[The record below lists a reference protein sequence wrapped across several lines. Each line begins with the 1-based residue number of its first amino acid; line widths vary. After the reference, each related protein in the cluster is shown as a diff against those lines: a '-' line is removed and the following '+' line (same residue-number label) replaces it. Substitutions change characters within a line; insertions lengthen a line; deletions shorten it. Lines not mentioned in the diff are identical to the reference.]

1 MIISNEAWSGLLETR
16 ATDPGAIATALGAR
30 TTRPLL
36 AADGNTFIIA
46 IDHPARGMVGVS
58 GQPFVMADRRDV
70 LERTMTA
77 LADPGVDG
85 VMATPDILDDLALLG
100 ALDGKVA
107 IGSINRG
114 GLLGSAWELD
124 DQLTGHTV
132 PSIVEQGLDGA
143 KMLLRIDLDDERS
156 RPTIEACARWITELA
171 AVRKL
176 AMLEPLPYT
185 TDAGGHKVLDTD
197 DDTLVKCVGIA
208 NALGASSAYTWL
220 KLPATAQ
227 VERVM
232 AATSMPG
239 LILGGTPGPHA
250 LRPHLTSG
258 VEQWMSPTFVALLS
272 AALCSIPPTVTSL
285 EPSQR
290 LQRSS
295 TPINKDHNDPQE
307 DRRGRDRLRLDGPG
321 PHALVP
327 PHSDAVPR
335 A

>member
-1 MIISNEAWSGLLETR
+1 MIITDTRWAELLETR
-16 ATDPGAIATALGAR
+16 ATDPAAIARALAAR
-30 TTRPLL
+30 SSRRLL
-36 AADGNTFIIA
+36 ADDGNTFIIA

-77 LADPGVDG
+77 LDNPGVDG
-85 VMATPDILDDLALLG
+85 VMATPDIVDDLALLG

-114 GLLGSAWELD
+114 GLTGSAWELD

-132 PSIVEQGLDGA
+132 PSIVEQGLDGG

-171 AVRKL
+171 AAKKV

-185 TDAGGHKVLDTD
+185 TNADSRAVLDTD
-197 DDTLVKCVGIA
+197 DDALVKCVGVA

-220 KLPATAQ
+220 KLPATDQ

-232 AATSMPG
+232 AATSLPA
-239 LILGGTPGPHA
+239 LILGGTPGPDPA
-250 LRPHLTSG
+250 TAFDEWRRAMAVPNVRGLVVGRSLLYPPDG
-258 VEQWMSPTFVALLS
+258 DVAGAVAT
-272 AALCSIPPTVTSL
+272 AAHIV
-285 EPSQR
+285 
-290 LQRSS
+290 
-295 TPINKDHNDPQE
+295 H
-307 DRRGRDRLRLDGPG
+307 
-321 PHALVP
+321 PHAQG
-327 PHSDAVPR
+327 SQ
-335 A
+335 

>member
-1 MIISNEAWSGLLETR
+1 VIITDEAWLELLKTR
-16 ATDPGAIATALGAR
+16 ATNPAAIATALTAR
-30 TTRPLL
+30 AARPLL
-36 AADGNTFIIA
+36 ADDGNTFIIA

-58 GQPFVMADRRDV
+58 GQRFVMADRRDV

-114 GLLGSAWELD
+114 GLMGSAWELD

-132 PSIVEQGLDGA
+132 ASIVEQGLDGG

-171 AVRKL
+171 AAKKL

-185 TDAGGHKVLDTD
+185 THSDGRKVLDTD
-197 DDTLVKCVGIA
+197 DEALMRCVGIA

-220 KLPATAQ
+220 KLPATDQ

-232 AATSMPG
+232 AATSLPG
-239 LILGGTPGPHA
+239 LILGGAPGPDPETAFDEWRRAMVVPNVRGLVVGRSLLYPPDGDVAAAVATAAAIVH
-250 LRPHLTSG
+250 PHPQSH
-258 VEQWMSPTFVALLS
+258 EQG
-272 AALCSIPPTVTSL
+272 
-285 EPSQR
+285 
-290 LQRSS
+290 
-295 TPINKDHNDPQE
+295 PQ
-307 DRRGRDRLRLDGPG
+307 
-321 PHALVP
+321 
-327 PHSDAVPR
+327 
-335 A
+335 

>member
-1 MIISNEAWSGLLETR
+1 MIITDEAWSGLLETR
-16 ATDPGAIATALGAR
+16 ATAPGAIATALAAR
-30 TTRPLL
+30 TSRPLL

-46 IDHPARGMVGVS
+46 IDHPARGMVGVT

-107 IGSINRG
+107 VGSINRS

-132 PSIVEQGLDGA
+132 QSIVDQGLDGA
-143 KMLLRIDLDDERS
+143 KMLLRIDLEDERS

-171 AVRKL
+171 AAQKL

-185 TDAGGHKVLDTD
+185 TDTDGRKVLDPD
-197 DDTLVKCVGIA
+197 EDALVKCVGIA

-227 VERVM
+227 IERVM

-239 LILGGTPGPHA
+239 LILGGAPGPNPETA
-250 LRPHLTSG
+250 FDEWRRAMDIPNVRGLVVGRSLLYPSNGDVT
-258 VEQWMSPTFVALLS
+258 EAVAT
-272 AALCSIPPTVTSL
+272 AAAIVHHH
-285 EPSQR
+285 Q
-290 LQRSS
+290 QG
-295 TPINKDHNDPQE
+295 PQ
-307 DRRGRDRLRLDGPG
+307 
-321 PHALVP
+321 
-327 PHSDAVPR
+327 
-335 A
+335 

>member
-1 MIISNEAWSGLLETR
+1 VIITDEAWSSLLETR
-16 ATDPGAIATALGAR
+16 ATAPGAIATALAAR
-30 TTRPLL
+30 TSRPLL

-46 IDHPARGMVGVS
+46 IDHPARGMVGVT

-107 IGSINRG
+107 VGSINRS

-132 PSIVEQGLDGA
+132 QSIVDQGLDGA
-143 KMLLRIDLDDERS
+143 KMLLRIDLEDERS
-156 RPTIEACARWITELA
+156 RPTIEACARWISELA
-171 AVRKL
+171 AAQKL

-185 TDAGGHKVLDTD
+185 TDAAGRKVLDPD
-197 DDTLVKCVGIA
+197 EDALVNGVGIA

-227 VERVM
+227 IERVM

-239 LILGGTPGPHA
+239 LILGGTPGPNPETA
-250 LRPHLTSG
+250 FDEWRRAMDIPNVRGLVVGRSLLYPSNG
-258 VEQWMSPTFVALLS
+258 DVVEAVAT
-272 AALCSIPPTVTSL
+272 AAAIVHHH
-285 EPSQR
+285 Q
-290 LQRSS
+290 QG
-295 TPINKDHNDPQE
+295 PQ
-307 DRRGRDRLRLDGPG
+307 
-321 PHALVP
+321 
-327 PHSDAVPR
+327 
-335 A
+335 

>member
-1 MIISNEAWSGLLETR
+1 VIITNEAWNGLLATR
-16 ATDPGAIATALGAR
+16 ATNPGAIGAALASR
-30 TTRPLL
+30 TPRSLL
-36 AADGNTFIIA
+36 ADDGNTFIIA

-85 VMATPDILDDLALLG
+85 VMATPDIIDDLALLG

-114 GLLGSAWELD
+114 GLMGSAWELD

-132 PSIVEQGLDGA
+132 PSIVEQGLDGG

-171 AVRKL
+171 ASKKL

-185 TDAGGHKVLDTD
+185 TNADGQKVLDTD
-197 DDTLVKCVGIA
+197 DDALIKCVGIA

-220 KLPATAQ
+220 KLPATSQ

-232 AATSMPG
+232 AATSLPG
-239 LILGGTPGPHA
+239 LILGGTPGPDPETA
-250 LRPHLTSG
+250 FDEWRRAMVVPNVRGLVVGRSLLYPPDG
-258 VEQWMSPTFVALLS
+258 DVA
-272 AALCSIPPTVTSL
+272 AAVARAAAIV
-285 EPSQR
+285 
-290 LQRSS
+290 
-295 TPINKDHNDPQE
+295 HPQ
-307 DRRGRDRLRLDGPG
+307 
-321 PHALVP
+321 
-327 PHSDAVPR
+327 
-335 A
+335 